1 MAKKQFNP
9 SAALGYKRIKPLY
22 DKLQVEVVEQAQVM
36 EELEVGRVL
45 LKTKLEHRVKK
56 CKQAGLRV
64 AELLRLCKAQ
74 QMRNETLVTQLNST
88 TDQLNSAN
96 DMLHQYRRQLR
107 HSAAESARMDR
118 IAGKPETDE
127 ALRQRVIDLTQRN
140 QYLARKNLEL
150 AEQSDKY
157 RGELERIRLRGA
169 YAIIVVGVLALG
181 YALTVIH

>member
-9 SAALGYKRIKPLY
+9 SAAAGYKRIKPLY

-36 EELEVGRVL
+36 EELEVERVL

-74 QMRNETLVTQLNST
+74 QVRNERLVIQLNST
-88 TDQLNSAN
+88 TATLDE
-96 DMLHQYRRQLR
+96 LR
-107 HSAAESARMDR
+107 KGTDSLRISRM
-118 IAGKPETDE
+118 AGKPETDE

-140 QYLARKNLEL
+140 QHLARKNLEL